1 MSYTAKNTVI
11 SPEFLVWNYCGKA
24 QFLHSFGQFA
34 RNYAETVP
42 FRKIFTSG
50 NQVKLRY
57 FSQCFFNMS
66 HENHH
71 LKDFTDFNDF
81 ENLKKEPTCF
91 KSTSSTTID
100 LFLINR
106 KGCFMK
112 SLTNKTGKSD
122 HRKVIYTFLCSHF
135 TRTNF
140 NEENY
145 FFKKIFLKI
154 SKTLIICLK
163 VFMTL
168 SQTL

>member
-1 MSYTAKNTVI
+1 
-11 SPEFLVWNYCGKA
+11 
-24 QFLHSFGQFA
+24 
-34 RNYAETVP
+34 
-42 FRKIFTSG
+42 
-50 NQVKLRY
+50 
-57 FSQCFFNMS
+57 MS

-81 ENLKKEPTCF
+81 ENLKKELTCF

-122 HRKVIYTFLCSHF
+122 HHKVIYTFLYSHF
-135 TRTNF
+135 IRTNF
-140 NEENY
+140 NKENY

-168 SQTL
+168 SQTLYIVMLLWRSRNFALKIANLWQKNYIKKLWQDPVYQNWSK